1 MAKHLDETP
10 GRKVPVW
17 QQANPYYV
25 EDTPY
30 PSRVQSK
37 PKSSTKSNNS
47 YKPSRSTKKG
57 DTIGAGEYAVSKGD
71 SLWKIAQAHGTTVE
85 ALKQANPE
93 IKGNMIYPG
102 QIINIGSKQNNT
114 TTTSNNDT
122 TITTRQSVADIIKSN
137 SQRFANNNNATN
149 NQTAGYTGSIF
160 TNTQRNNNNVVVNRD
175 NNGRQI
181 LISPFTQASEPDR
194 TIVRANPREY
204 QLTSPFTTPITEP
217 DEPITYRKTLNP
229 VVIKGKKTLKNTKGT
244 PKPRRKINDLLNNE
258 KEKQRLKQAQER
270 QNRDFAIARQF
281 YK

>member
-25 EDTPY
+25 ENTPY

-57 DTIGAGEYAVSKGD
+57 DSVGVGEYAVSKGD

-85 ALKQANPE
+85 ALKKANPE

-102 QIINIGSKQNNT
+102 QIININSKQNNT
-114 TTTSNNDT
+114 TSTSNNT
-122 TITTRQSVADIIKSN
+122 TTTVTRQSVADNIKAN
-137 SQRFANNNNATN
+137 PQRFANNTNVENNK
-149 NQTAGYTGSIF
+149 TAGYTGSIF

-181 LISPFTQASEPDR
+181 L
-194 TIVRANPREY
+194 
-204 QLTSPFTTPITEP
+204 TSPFTTPITEP
-217 DEPITYRKTLNP
+217 DYPITYRKKLKP
-229 VVIKGKKTLKNTKGT
+229 IKVTAKRSLSNTQGNKNFNVSQEL
-244 PKPRRKINDLLNNE
+244 RRRNAFY
-258 KEKQRLKQAQER
+258 R
-270 QNRDFAIARQF
+270 IADNM
-281 YK
+281 